1 MIIIRLLNNKNAFLS
16 RFEKSSILALFM
28 ATPEH
33 MPYPNITRKLR
44 LWLFI
49 ENVLYIIAAIILA
62 AIIQAFVI
70 RPFIVNGSSMEPNI
84 EDKQYLIVD
93 EISYR
98 VHPPKRGD
106 VIVLKSPPEPTKFY
120 IKRIIGLP
128 GETIVIK
135 GTTVSIANK
144 EHPKGFVLSESYL
157 LPTLNQHPTFL
168 TVIVPDDGYFVMG
181 DNRDG
186 SYDSRSWGIL
196 PAENVRGRALLR
208 LLPLNKISYLPAR
221 AHYEENN

>member
-1 MIIIRLLNNKNAFLS
+1 
-16 RFEKSSILALFM
+16 M

-33 MPYPNITRKLR
+33 MPNQKLPRQLR
-44 LWLFI
+44 LWLLV
-49 ENVLYIIAAIILA
+49 ENVLYIIAAIVLA
-62 AIIQAFVI
+62 GIVQAFVI

-98 VHPPKRGD
+98 VNPPERGD
-106 VIVLKSPPEPTKFY
+106 VIVLKSPPEPKKYY

-128 GETIVIK
+128 GETISIK
-135 GTTVSIANK
+135 GTAVTIINE
-144 EHPKGFVLSESYL
+144 EHPLGFILDEPYL
-157 LPTLNQHPTFL
+157 LPELNKNPTFL
-168 TVIVPDDGYFVMG
+168 TMSIPEDSYFVMG

-196 PAENVRGRALLR
+196 PKDNVRGRALLR
-208 LLPLNKISYLPAR
+208 LLPLTKISYLPAK
-221 AHYEENN
+221 ATYEETK